1 MKLHT
6 DTDTATATYTLAV
19 RVGYPLRSFVANYSM
34 RFAADN
40 DQMISACRCRRRRR
54 RRRT

>member
-6 DTDTATATYTLAV
+6 DTDTATDTYTLAV